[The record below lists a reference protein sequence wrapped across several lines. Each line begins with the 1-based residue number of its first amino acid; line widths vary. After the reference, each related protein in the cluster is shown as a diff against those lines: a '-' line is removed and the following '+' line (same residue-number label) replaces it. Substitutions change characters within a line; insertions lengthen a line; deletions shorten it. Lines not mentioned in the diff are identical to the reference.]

1 MYKVIDQSQD
11 EYMKKMWI
19 MYIKKIIINYL
30 FFPYC
35 QLVNLYNEI
44 DTDKENIIGA
54 PKIQNTF
61 SFFNIASHIVIALPT
76 LW

>member
-44 DTDKENIIGA
+44 DIDLVNGFFTLSLPNQNNKIDK
-54 PKIQNTF
+54 
-61 SFFNIASHIVIALPT
+61 H
-76 LW
+76 